1 MKKNGS
7 LYFYW
12 SYEFGEKFGSV
23 NFFFVLSCESINL
36 GGVFNVCSKCLGF
49 SLQGKDYR
57 RSFYL
62 FLELLYDHI
71 RDKVI

>member
-1 MKKNGS
+1 M
-7 LYFYW
+7 
-12 SYEFGEKFGSV
+12 
-23 NFFFVLSCESINL
+23 LSCESIDL
-36 GGVFNVCSKCLGF
+36 GGVFDVCSKCLGF

-62 FLELLYDHI
+62 FLEVLYDHI